1 MYVNTTHSPDFDS
14 LSAAAS
20 AALAISITS
29 AHRVDGDS
37 SLSACLAELERLPQ
51 WRDDSGAWR
60 SGLSAFLNPFRSA
73 SDEEL
78 ARRSPALSWLLRV
91 CHSVE
96 DACAPTWGAET
107 RHRSLLQAGM
117 YTGILARLVHDEEEA
132 NKRLLAALTGR
143 AKHAAAARHKDH
155 KADKEHVREWLGKN
169 RQQYSS
175 DAKRIDAIIATK
187 EVSAARA
194 TIQKWVTQWNGE
206 QRQQRS

>member
-1 MYVNTTHSPDFDS
+1 
-14 LSAAAS
+14 
-20 AALAISITS
+20 
-29 AHRVDGDS
+29 
-37 SLSACLAELERLPQ
+37 
-51 WRDDSGAWR
+51 
-60 SGLSAFLNPFRSA
+60 
-73 SDEEL
+73 
-78 ARRSPALSWLLRV
+78 
-91 CHSVE
+91 
-96 DACAPTWGAET
+96 
-107 RHRSLLQAGM
+107 M